1 MEPKGALGIHHY
13 MKIINP
19 IKNMLIFTIIGLI
32 VLVNPVE
39 AKYGKNK
46 VQYRGLD
53 WSFIQTPHFDVY
65 YYDGG
70 ESIAYFA
77 ADVAEKSYE
86 QISYQLDWRL
96 SKRISI
102 LVYNSHND
110 FQQTNVTLGYLQE
123 GIGGFTELFKN
134 RVVLPF
140 EGSYEQFRHVLHH
153 ELTHAIV
160 NDLIFGGN
168 VQSIVSGKMRV
179 NIPLW
184 LSEGYAEYSSLDW
197 DSRADMIIR
206 DAAINGSLPPI
217 QYLNYYMAYK
227 GGQSVVRYIGETF
240 GVERIGEIFHET
252 RHFKDVPKAIE
263 NTLHLDL
270 KTLTEKWHFSVRKD
284 YWPDI
289 EGRSNLDD
297 VGHRLTDHTK
307 TRNYFN
313 VSPAISPNGGKV
325 AFLSDRSGY
334 ADIYVMS
341 SDDGR
346 KLTKIISGQRTAEL
360 EELKWLSPGL
370 SWAPDNRHLVF
381 SAKSGN
387 EDALIFFDTEKETR
401 HSHKLGLDG
410 IFTASWS
417 PDGKSVVFSGLKD
430 GASDLF
436 LYSIKTKEVTQLT
449 RDLFSD
455 TRPTWSPDGKEL
467 AFVSDRGNSLLTGV
481 VSQDSRQSREILRSH
496 DFRSTD
502 IYTMNIESGQITR
515 ITDTPGSED
524 SPSYANTSPKLAYTS
539 DRSGI
544 WNIYFYDFET
554 GIEIPVTDIMTGIF
568 QISWS
573 KDDSRLVFAG
583 YEKGGW
589 DIFTMNNPLDIQ
601 KQPKSPTFSNYLK
614 RKNIQLDLTYKDSM
628 PEPEHRNINPFETH
642 VFAYGDEF
650 SDAKGT
656 TDVPEPVVLNTKD
669 STGAY
674 AVNKYKT
681 RFTVDLVDAQ
691 AGYSNFFGVQG
702 NALMVFSDIMGNHQI
717 QFGFE
722 LYRNLDNSDLMLGY
736 HYLPRRANLHLM
748 LYNLPDDYVSI
759 SPDYF
764 LTLWHFRK
772 YGTVFGLDYPF
783 SKYSRF
789 ETSVNWLNI
798 YQSISY
804 LDLIEDRDKVE
815 LTLNQSYVLPE
826 VKLSFD
832 NVLYGSLYP
841 VSGWRMET
849 GFRFSPDMP
858 NSSRQF
864 ATFRTDI
871 RRYIKVAREYSF
883 ALRASA
889 ASSYGKTPE
898 TFMAGGIS
906 NWINYRLDNA
916 YLDILSDYED
926 LYFSEYVVPV
936 RGVPYF
942 AYTGNHY
949 TAFNAEFRF
958 PFIEY
963 LSVKWP
969 ISMVIGNIRGELF
982 SDWVKTWDAQ
992 QIDGLTLPEILFRG
1006 QNNSYWGTGFGMRM
1020 NLGIFV
1026 LRYDMAF
1033 DMSEE
1038 TLWDNRQH
1046 IWSLGLDF

>member
-1 MEPKGALGIHHY
+1 MMNINRIY
-13 MKIINP
+13 IKI
-19 IKNMLIFTIIGLI
+19 LVFIFAVGSFTLT
-32 VLVNPVE
+32 LE

-46 VQYRGLD
+46 VQYRGME

-65 YYDGG
+65 FYGGG
-70 ESIAYFA
+70 EPIAIYA
-77 ADVAEKSYE
+77 AEVAEKSYE

-96 SKRISI
+96 GKRISI

-134 RVVLPF
+134 RVVVPF

-153 ELTHAIV
+153 ELTHAVV

-179 NIPLW
+179 DIPLW

-197 DSRADMIIR
+197 DSRTDMIIR
-206 DAAINGSLPPI
+206 DAAINGSLPPV

-227 GGQSVVRYIGETF
+227 GGQSVVRYISETF

-270 KTLTEKWHFSVRKD
+270 ETLTEKWHFAVRKD

-297 VGHRLTDHTK
+297 LGHRLTDHTK
-307 TRNYFN
+307 QGNYFN

-334 ADIYVMS
+334 ADIYIMS
-341 SDDGR
+341 ADNGR
-346 KLTKIISGQRTAEL
+346 DLEKIISGQRTAEL

-381 SAKSGN
+381 AAKSGD
-387 EDALIFFDTEKETR
+387 EDALVFYDTEKKT
-401 HSHKLGLDG
+401 SHTQKLGLDG
-410 IFTASWS
+410 IFTADWS
-417 PDGKSVVFSGLKD
+417 PDGRTVAFSGLKD

-436 LYSIKTKEVTQLT
+436 LYSIPDKQLTQLT
-449 RDLFSD
+449 FDLFAD
-455 TRPTWSPDGKEL
+455 TRPAWSPDGKRL
-467 AFVSDRGNSLLTGV
+467 AFVSDRQDQLMTGAKPTT
-481 VSQDSRQSREILRSH
+481 SSEAGAILREH

-502 IYTMNIESGQITR
+502 IYTIDIASRQIER
-515 ITDTPGSED
+515 ITATPGSED
-524 SPSYANTSPKLAYTS
+524 SPAYANTMNMLAYTS

-544 WNIYFYDFET
+544 WNIYYHDLDSGE
-554 GIEIPVTDIMTGIF
+554 ESPVTDIMTGIY

-573 KDDSRLVFAG
+573 KDDTRLVFAG
-583 YEKGGW
+583 FEKGGW
-589 DIFTMNNPLDIQ
+589 DIFSINNPPLRIQ
-601 KQPKSPTFSNYLK
+601 QGKVPPLSNYLK
-614 RKNIQLDLTYKDSM
+614 RKNLQLDLTYSDSV
-628 PEPEHRNINPFETH
+628 PAVKAQAEQPYQSY
-642 VFAYGDEF
+642 VFAYGDQF
-650 SDAKGT
+650 NAANTGV
-656 TDVPEPVVLNTKD
+656 VPEAVVNDTRD
-669 STGAY
+669 STGEFKI
-674 AVNKYKT
+674 NPYKT

-722 LYRNLDNSDLMLGY
+722 LYRNLDNSDLLLGY
-736 HYLPRRANLHLM
+736 DYLPHRTNYHLM
-748 LYNLPDDYVSI
+748 LYNFPDDYI
-759 SPDYF
+759 SGSTYVWN
-764 LTLWHFRK
+764 LWHFRK
-772 YGTVFGLDYPF
+772 FGGVLGLDYPF
-783 SKYSRF
+783 SKYSRL
-789 ETSVNWLNI
+789 ESSLNWLNI
-798 YQSISY
+798 YQKLTQINFI
-804 LDLIEDRDKVE
+804 DNVE
-815 LTLNQSYVLPE
+815 EELFNENAGYFLPE
-826 VKLSFD
+826 LKYSFD

-841 VSGWRMET
+841 VDGWRFEL
-849 GFRFSPDMP
+849 GLRASPDMP

-864 ATFRTDI
+864 TTLRTDL
-871 RRYIKVAREYSF
+871 RRYFKFGQGEYSI
-883 ALRASA
+883 ALRGSA
-889 ASSYGKTPE
+889 ASSHGKNPE
-898 TFMAGGIS
+898 TFLAGGIS
-906 NWINYRLDNA
+906 NWLNYQLDAN
-916 YLDILSDYED
+916 YLDYLSNYED
-926 LYFSEYVVPV
+926 LYFSEYVLPV
-936 RGVPYF
+936 RGAPYF

-949 TAFNAEFRF
+949 AAFNAEFRF

-963 LSVKWP
+963 LSLKWP
-969 ISMVIGNIRGELF
+969 ISVVFGNVRGELF
-982 SDWVKTWDAQ
+982 SDWVKTWNAEQISGVSLTDA
-992 QIDGLTLPEILFRG
+992 LFKD
-1006 QNNSYWGTGFGMRM
+1006 QDNSYWGTGFGMRV

-1026 LRYDMAF
+1026 LRYDVAM
-1033 DMSEE
+1033 DMSQRER
-1038 TLWDNRQH
+1038 WANRQN